1 MNELKLFNFEDCGVR
16 VIQDESGEP
25 WFVAVDITRVLG
37 YSNGSKAVA
46 DHCSPKGITKRYT
59 LTKGG
64 SQELTYI
71 NEPNLYRLIIKSQ
84 KPEAERFERWV
95 TEEVLPSIRKHGAY
109 MTPSVIE
116 QAILNPDM
124 LIKLA
129 TTIKEE
135 QERRRTLELEL
146 QEKTRIIYQQS
157 PSVTFAKT
165 VEASKTT
172 ILIRELAKF
181 LRQNGINIGQ
191 NRLYEWMRENG
202 YLIKSGSDYN
212 TPTQKAMDMGLFEI
226 TERTI
231 ATSEKVVVSKTTKV
245 TGKGQVYFINKFL
258 TLPMV
263 MKRHEIKALPS
274 SRVQ

>member
-1 MNELKLFNFEDCGVR
+1 MNELKLFNFEDCHIR
-16 VIQDESGEP
+16 VVKDETGEP
-25 WFVAVDITRVLG
+25 WFVANDVTDALG
-37 YSNGSKAVA
+37 YSNGRDAVA
-46 DHCSPKGITKRYT
+46 KHCKTQGVAKRDI
-59 LTKGG
+59 LTSGG
-64 SQELTYI
+64 SQLATVISEA
-71 NEPNLYRLIIKSQ
+71 NLYRLIIKSP

-95 TEEVLPSIRKHGAY
+95 TEEVLPSIRKHGVY

-135 QERRRTLELEL
+135 QERRRVLEQDL
-146 QEKTRIIYQQS
+146 QEKNRIIEEQS
-157 PSVTFAKT
+157 SSVTFAKT

-181 LRQNGINIGQ
+181 LRQNGIDIGQ

>member
-1 MNELKLFNFEDCGVR
+1 MNEIINTQKQTMSSREIAQLTGKRHDHVLRDCDNLNASYIKLGLPKIGEGYYTHPSTGDQQHR
-16 VIQDESGEP
+16 QYLLTKIQTMDLM
-25 WFVAVDITRVLG
+25 TG
-37 YSNGSKAVA
+37 YSVELRIKVNRRWEELESHALESNQYKI
-46 DHCSPKGITKRYT
+46 PKTFA
-59 LTKGG
+59 
-64 SQELTYI
+64 
-71 NEPNLYRLIIKSQ
+71 
-84 KPEAERFERWV
+84 EALR
-95 TEEVLPSIRKHGAY
+95 IAA
-109 MTPSVIE
+109 E
-116 QAILNPDM
+116 QAEENE
-124 LIKLA
+124 KLQLE
-129 TTIKEE
+129 ISEKE
-135 QERRRTLELEL
+135 
-146 QEKTRIIYQQS
+146 RIIEEQS

-181 LRQNGINIGQ
+181 LRQNGIDIGQ